1 MKQFILISAFLLL
14 FTPFLEAQTDTISE
28 HPKTGFNF
36 GALPVVGFST
46 DVGVLYGVFF
56 NIFNYGDGKIYPKY
70 HQNLYIEVSK
80 TSKGGRTY
88 QVFFDSEHLIKGIR
102 FTADFSHLT
111 EQALPFYGF
120 NGTQSIYDP
129 QLEDDD
135 ATSYI
140 SRMFYRH
147 ERKLT
152 RLLINLQGSL
162 GTPGLKWLGGVQH
175 INFAT
180 NTVDIDALN
189 KGLKDANKL
198 PKVDGLYDDYVKWGW
213 IDNVEKNGGTLN
225 FLLLGTVYDTRDNE
239 SNPARGIWTETVM
252 AIAPGAVNPENG
264 FTRIAITHR
273 QYFTLIPKRLT
284 FAYRL
289 NWRQTVTG
297 KTPFYFLPYQLTSRP
312 FSTTIDGL
320 GGLNTIR
327 GILRNRLVADGMA
340 LGNAELRFKAWQTY
354 WHMQNFYF
362 AFTAFYDAGMVTKKR
377 EMNLSLVPTPDRQ
390 KYFDENAS
398 GHLNQ
403 SAGLGLHVVMNQN
416 FNVSFDYGRS
426 FSKADG
432 TSGFYMGL
440 GYVF

>member
-1 MKQFILISAFLLL
+1 MKQFILISALLL
-14 FTPFLEAQTDTISE
+14 FFTPSLKAQKDSLSE
-28 HPKTGFNF
+28 YPKTGFNF
-36 GALPVVGFST
+36 GALPIVGFST
-46 DVGVLYGVFF
+46 DVGVLYGVFC
-56 NIFNYGDGKIYPKY
+56 NIFNYGNGKIYPKY
-70 HQNLYIEVSK
+70 YQNIYMEVTK

-88 QVFFDSEHLIKGIR
+88 QLFFDSEHLIKGIR
-102 FTADFSHLT
+102 FTADISHLT

-120 NGTQSIYDP
+120 NGAQSIYDP
-129 QLEDDD
+129 KLEDDD
-135 ATSYI
+135 ATTYI

-152 RLLINLQGSL
+152 RLLVNLQGSL
-162 GTPGLKWLGGVQH
+162 GAPGLRWLGGIQN
-175 INFAT
+175 INFVT

-189 KGLKDANKL
+189 KGLKESKKL
-198 PKVDGLYDDYVKWGW
+198 PKADGLYDDYVKWGL
-213 IDNVEKNGGTLN
+213 IDNAEKNGGTLN

-239 SNPARGIWTETVM
+239 SNPARGIWTE
-252 AIAPGAVNPENG
+252 AIIAVAPGAVNPENG
-264 FTRIAITHR
+264 FTRLSITHR
-273 QYFTLIPKRLT
+273 QYFALIPKRLT

-289 NWRQTVTG
+289 NWRQTISG

-354 WHMQNFYF
+354 WHLQNFYF
-362 AFTAFYDAGMVTKKR
+362 AFTTFYDAGMVTKKR
-377 EMNLSLVPTPDRQ
+377 EMNLSLVPTADRQ

-398 GHLNQ
+398 SHLSQ

-416 FNVSFDYGRS
+416 FNVSFDYGKS
-426 FSKADG
+426 FSKTDG

-440 GYVF
+440 GYIF